1 MRTITIL
8 FIEDNTQDIRLIN
21 EMLKEI
27 RSFKSD
33 MVSAATL
40 KDGCEQIQ
48 RNNFDII
55 LLDLNLPDSTG
66 QQTFQKVIDCNNEIP
81 VVLITGNEDQE
92 LSVKLIMEGAQDYI
106 TKQSLNPA
114 PLEKS
119 ILYSIER
126 QALLRNIK
134 IQNEQIDRIEKER
147 ILLAK
152 FPSQN
157 PDPVLRVA
165 RNGKLL
171 YINEAGIKLLND
183 WQLIINKTIPSR
195 LKDIIDP
202 VFIEGTNIK
211 FELCHRE
218 HIYSFFAVPLI
229 EEGYINL
236 YGRDIT
242 ESKQAEED
250 KNMQK
255 EILQRVFDYIPVM
268 ITYFNKTGNIEM
280 VNHELI
286 EKLGWT
292 FEEWKTDNIFAKCY
306 PDPET
311 FKEVLDFMIN
321 KPKGWKDCM
330 ITTKYGTVINTTWTN
345 ISLPDGVS
353 IGIGQDITERKQAEE
368 ALLESEEKF
377 KSIYESSNDAIM
389 LLNEKGFFDCNPQTL
404 KLFGL
409 DSKEEFIT
417 FHPSE
422 LSPPAQPDGR
432 VSFEA
437 SVEYIRT
444 AYQQGMCS
452 FEWVHR
458 RSNGDDFPAEVLLC
472 AFNLAGE
479 KVIQAVVRDITDRKR
494 AEDTLR
500 ESKERLNFHINNSP
514 LATIEWNTDFVVT
527 RWSGEAEKI
536 FGWNQS
542 ETIGKPI
549 MDFPIIYDED
559 IPIVQ
564 KTLERLSDGSSKHVV
579 SANRNY
585 TKSRK
590 VIYCEWYNSVLLNSQ
605 GKMISV
611 MSQVMDITE
620 RKQAEETLDQERVL
634 LRTIIDNFPNSIFVK
649 DKKYRKIVVNLEHTR
664 RLTAH
669 LSPAIPFSEDDLLG
683 KTDFEVYPRELA
695 EEFLVEDQKILEG
708 GQSVLNQEMLSID
721 ANGRSHWELLSKIPL
736 RNRNG
741 EIIGLVGISND
752 ITGRKRAEQALL
764 QSEENFRLSISESPL
779 GIRIISIEEETIY
792 VNKAFLDIYEYNSLE
807 EFISIPA
814 INRYTPES
822 YVQHQIRKE
831 KIKNGHDIFDYEV
844 SIVRENAEVRY
855 VKVWR
860 KEVLWNGVKHYQA
873 FNLDITEQKQSEE
886 ALNNSQQELRKFA
899 THLQNVREEEKIALA
914 REIHDDLGQI
924 LVALKIDMGMFKKKL
939 SKGIEVISSEE
950 ILSEFDDFSSQV
962 DNTIK
967 SARRIMNGLRPELIE
982 MLGFEEACKSYLRDF
997 DETHQINSL
1006 FESTIMNLNI
1016 SLEQSVALF
1025 RILQEALN
1033 NIIKHAK
1040 AKVVK
1045 VQLNNRDNK
1054 LILEIIDN
1062 GVGFDENHKGRQDSY
1077 GLIGMKERVLLL
1089 DGELDITSKVGKGTS
1104 VRVEIPYSS

>member
-1 MRTITIL
+1 MRTMTIL
-8 FIEDNTQDIRLIN
+8 LIEDNPQDIRLIR

-27 RSFKSD
+27 RSFNYD
-33 MVSAATL
+33 LVSAATL

-55 LLDLNLPDSTG
+55 LLDLNLPDSVG
-66 QQTFQKVIDCNNEIP
+66 QQTFQKVINCCKEIP
-81 VVLITGNEDQE
+81 VILITGNEDQE

-165 RNGKLL
+165 GNGKLL

-292 FEEWKTDNIFAKCY
+292 LEEWKTDNIFAKCY
-306 PDPET
+306 PVPET
-311 FKEVLDFMIN
+311 YKEVIDFMIN
-321 KPKGWKDCM
+321 KPIGWKDCM
-330 ITTKYGTVINTTWTN
+330 ITTKYDTVINTTWTN
-345 ISLPDGVS
+345 ISLPDGVLM
-353 IGIGQDITERKQAEE
+353 GIGQDITERK
-368 ALLESEEKF
+368 
-377 KSIYESSNDAIM
+377 
-389 LLNEKGFFDCNPQTL
+389 
-404 KLFGL
+404 
-409 DSKEEFIT
+409 
-417 FHPSE
+417 
-422 LSPPAQPDGR
+422 
-432 VSFEA
+432 
-437 SVEYIRT
+437 
-444 AYQQGMCS
+444 
-452 FEWVHR
+452 
-458 RSNGDDFPAEVLLC
+458 
-472 AFNLAGE
+472 
-479 KVIQAVVRDITDRKR
+479 R
-494 AEDTLR
+494 AELELR
-500 ESKERLNFHINNSP
+500 ESEVRLNFHVNNSP
-514 LATIEWNTDFVVT
+514 LATIEWNTDFIVT

-536 FGWNQS
+536 FGWNQL

-585 TKSRK
+585 TKSKK
-590 VIYCEWYNSVLLNSQ
+590 VIYCEWYNSVLLNPQ

-620 RKQAEETLDQERVL
+620 RKQAEDALRESEEKH
-634 LRTIIDNFPNSIFVK
+634 RTILQTAMDGFWMVDMQGRLLEVNETYCRMSGYSAQELMTMRVTDIEAAESSAYTTAHIHKIKSQGEDRFETRHRRKDGSIFDVEISVQYQFVDDGPLVVFIQDISK
-649 DKKYRKIVVNLEHTR
+649 RKQAEQELILANKEL
-664 RLTAH
+664 
-669 LSPAIPFSEDDLLG
+669 
-683 KTDFEVYPRELA
+683 VYQN
-695 EEFLVEDQKILEG
+695 EEKE
-708 GQSVLNQEMLSID
+708 
-721 ANGRSHWELLSKIPL
+721 
-736 RNRNG
+736 
-741 EIIGLVGISND
+741 
-752 ITGRKRAEQALL
+752 KRANELIIANKAFL
-764 QSEENFRLSISESPL
+764 QSEENFRRSISESPL
-779 GIRIISIEEETIY
+779 GIRIISIEGETIY

-807 EFISIPA
+807 EFRSIPA

-822 YVQHQIRKE
+822 YVQHQKRKE

-844 SIVRENAEVRY
+844 SIVRENAEVRHI
-855 VKVWR
+855 KVWR

-873 FNLDITEQKQSEE
+873 FNIDITEQKLVVE
-886 ALNNSQQELRKFA
+886 ALNNSQQKLRKFA
-899 THLQNVREEEKIALA
+899 AHLQNAREEEKIAIA

-924 LVALKIDMGMFKKKL
+924 LVALKIDLGMFERKL
-939 SKGIEVISSEE
+939 SKGIEATTSEE
-950 ILSEFDDFSSQV
+950 LLSKFKDLSSQV

-967 SARRIMNGLRPELIE
+967 SARRIMNGLRPEMIE
-982 MLGFEEACKSYLRDF
+982 LLGFEAACKSYLLEFEERY
-997 DETHQINSL
+997 HIPCQ
-1006 FESTIMNLNI
+1006 FESTSSELNI
-1016 SLEQSVALF
+1016 NPQQSVTLF

-1054 LILEIIDN
+1054 IILEIIDN